1 MSPSDGTITAVS
13 TSPVAFNLWSGLDL
27 ANVRLCA
34 DFAALAYINRP
45 TFYDPVTDTKV
56 LITRCANALVVSF
69 QGTKDWTQW
78 IQDAKFWK
86 FKDDIFPGVHTGIAE
101 DYLAV
106 AGSVRRAV
114 TEEITDLPV
123 IITGHSKGAGE
134 ASLCAYDLCM
144 RGFSSRVHSVTTFGQ
159 PRTGGGAYANKYNRI
174 LADRTFRWQDA
185 EDIVT
190 RVPRIGF
197 RHHERCYFVNSSDQI
212 IVDPSLPTLFWSDVR
227 GILRELWHGRAALID
242 DHFMAAYRVALKN
255 LKLSD
260 LYYGRV

>member
-1 MSPSDGTITAVS
+1 MASDGTVTEIAL
-13 TSPVAFNLWSGLDL
+13 SPVTFDLGYGLNLD
-27 ANVRLCA
+27 NVRRCA
-34 DFAALAYINRP
+34 DFASLAYINRP

-56 LITRCANALVVSF
+56 LIQRCTNAIVISF
-69 QGTKDWTQW
+69 QGTKDWKQW

-86 FKDDIFPGVHTGIAE
+86 YKDDIFPGVHTGIAE

-114 TEEITDLPV
+114 TEEMTDLPLF
-123 IITGHSKGAGE
+123 ITGHSKGAGE

-144 RGFSSRVHSVTTFGQ
+144 RGFSNRIHSVTTFGQ
-159 PRTGGGAYANKYNRI
+159 PRTGGGAYANKYNRV

-190 RVPRIGF
+190 RLPRIGF
-197 RHHERCYFVNSSDQI
+197 RHHERCYFVNSSDQV
-212 IVDPSLPTLFWSDVR
+212 IVDPSLTTLFWSDVR
-227 GILRELWHGRAALID
+227 GILRELRHGRAALID
-242 DHFMAAYRVALKN
+242 DHFMTDYHAVLKN

-260 LYYGRV
+260 LFYYRI